1 MKDFYNKITAKFE
14 SESVLDEFIKEGVSP
29 PKYIDIYAGQDLDED
44 NFDLFGDNS
53 LFVDWDID
61 HTTEPPTAT
70 VTFRLA
76 YEQLRDTSNISLNRE
91 LGLKFL
97 NYINQVH
104 TVLDGF
110 ESEHT
115 GKLELTKEGFNK
127 MDSIVDIYILEYECS
142 YMGRKNPQRNIHEGS
157 YDKVRLSGNLVER
170 IEYDL

>member
-1 MKDFYNKITAKFE
+1 MKEFYNKIIEKFK
-14 SESVLDEFIKEGVSP
+14 SEEVLDEFIKDSVSP

-97 NYINQVH
+97 TYVEQVH
-104 TVLDGF
+104 STLEGF
-110 ESEHT
+110 ESEKT
-115 GKLELTKEGFNK
+115 GKLVLTKEGFNK

-142 YMGRKNPQRNIHEGS
+142 YTGRKNPQRNINEGS
-157 YDKVRLSGNLVER
+157 YDKVRLSGQLVEK

>member
-1 MKDFYNKITAKFE
+1 MKNLYNKIIEKLE
-14 SESVLDEFIKEGVSP
+14 SEEVLDDFIKEGVSP

-44 NFDLFGDNS
+44 NFDLFGENA
-53 LFVDWDID
+53 LFIDWDID

-97 NYINQVH
+97 TYVDQVH
-104 TVLDGF
+104 NILDGF
-110 ESEHT
+110 ESEKT

-127 MDSIVDIYILEYECS
+127 MDSIVDIYIFEYECS
-142 YMGRKNPQRNIHEGS
+142 YNGRKSPQRNIHEGS
-157 YDKVRLSGNLVER
+157 YDKLQLTGQLVEKV
-170 IEYDL
+170 EYDL